1 MKTFHTYFLTEQT
14 DALSQMSV
22 VSWFHAEGA
31 ATITSARLPNNGRS
45 RRHWGYPD
53 VTTDCACFYDCM
65 FSHYRTLFFHVV
77 NHRRPRFEWDYTN
90 SVYWLIKTMYW
101 RNFYAV

>member
-31 ATITSARLPNNGRS
+31 ATITSARLPNNGR
-45 RRHWGYPD
+45 
-53 VTTDCACFYDCM
+53 
-65 FSHYRTLFFHVV
+65 
-77 NHRRPRFEWDYTN
+77 
-90 SVYWLIKTMYW
+90 
-101 RNFYAV
+101 